1 MLKEL
6 EYFAQWESERGWRF
20 YTWMSLCGWRMARKM
35 AKMVGSA
42 SSAAPGPQ
50 AATGRLPLEVVL
62 RAGAASC
69 A

>member
-1 MLKEL
+1 MGVLKEL

-42 SSAAPGPQ
+42 SSVKF
-50 AATGRLPLEVVL
+50 TFRLRTCVKFTV
-62 RAGAASC
+62 
-69 A
+69 